1 MSCKWQDIILLHWQ
15 VHSPPLNHHGSPMG
29 GVTDGGNFSKREP
42 CGRRKLSSTARE
54 NRGHTETGMMVSIT
68 AVQNRGTRFDS

>member
-1 MSCKWQDIILLHWQ
+1 
-15 VHSPPLNHHGSPMG
+15 MG

-68 AVQNRGTRFDS
+68 AVQNRGPGLILEIQVGIHQIDLMRGS